1 MSELTNIARPYAKAA
16 FDFALEHNALS
27 GWQQMLA
34 FAAEVAKDEQMNVFL
49 RSNSTADTQAS
60 LFNQVCGDQFDQP
73 VQNLIKLMAENQRL
87 LALPEVF
94 VQFSELKD
102 DYEREISVDVIA
114 ATELNA
120 AQQEKLAAALS
131 KRLARKVK
139 LNCSVDPHVVGGML
153 MKAGD
158 MVIDGSIRGKLDRL
172 ITTLQS

>member
-49 RSNSTADTQAS
+49 RSNSTADTQAN
-60 LFNQVCGDQFDQP
+60 LFNQVCGEQFDQP

-102 DYEREISVDVIA
+102 DHEREISVDVIA

-139 LNCSVDPHVVGGML
+139 LNCSVDPNVVGGML

>member
-1 MSELTNIARPYAKAA
+1 MSNLTNIARPYAKAA
-16 FDFALEHNALS
+16 FEFALEQNALS

-34 FAAEVAKDEQMNVFL
+34 FAAEVAKDQQMGVFL

-60 LFNQVCGDQFDQP
+60 LFNQVCADQLDQP
-73 VQNLIKLMAENQRL
+73 AQNLIMLMAENQRL

-94 VQFSELKD
+94 AQFNELKD
-102 DYEREISVDVIA
+102 EHEREVNVDVIA
-114 ATELNA
+114 ATELSA

-131 KRLARKVK
+131 KRLARNVK
-139 LNCSVDPHVVGGML
+139 LNCSVDPNVVGGML

>member
-1 MSELTNIARPYAKAA
+1 MSNLTNIARPYAKAA
-16 FDFALEHNALS
+16 FEYARDNNALS

-34 FAAEVAKDEQMNVFL
+34 FAAEVAKDQQMAAFL
-49 RSNSTADTQAS
+49 LSNSTADTQAS
-60 LFNQVCGDQFDQP
+60 LFNQVCADQLDQP
-73 VQNLIKLMAENQRL
+73 AQNMIRLMAENQRL

-94 VQFSELKD
+94 VQFTELKD
-102 DYEREISVDVIA
+102 EHEREINVDVIA
-114 ATELNA
+114 ATELSA

-131 KRLARKVK
+131 KRLARNVK
-139 LNCSVDPHVVGGML
+139 LNCSVDPNVVGGML